1 MKINKIRSMSE
12 IAKYSYE
19 LTINDKMFEI
29 KKIKKRKYAG
39 NSNYRIDEV
48 VKDNEGFILDEN
60 WIAFANNIEHAKEIA
75 LEFYNHE
82 YNKWTTLNLKI

>member
-1 MKINKIRSMSE
+1 MDIKINKITSMSE

-29 KKIKKRKYAG
+29 KKIRKNKWVG

-48 VKDNEGFILDEN
+48 VKDNDGFILDEN
-60 WIAFANNIEHAKEIA
+60 WIAFANNIEHAKKIA

-82 YNKWTTLNLKI
+82 YNKGERK